1 LGRTRRSGVAVAYR
15 RPRIS
20 YRRSPENTSSTH
32 SGEAFSTMPHLP
44 KRGHIGQT
52 VNARGFT
59 YDNCCALQPLLEC
72 QRKGQGTWI
81 VYCCPTA
88 AKAPD
93 MDIGCFYFLRDLQAR
108 KRADE
113 RTRTADLLITSV
125 RSVVAEG
132 CSRLQ
137 IPHKQRDF
145 CSLCCPLLQ
154 SVACGLGSN

>member
-1 LGRTRRSGVAVAYR
+1 LGPTRRSGAAVAYR
-15 RPRIS
+15 LPRIS

-113 RTRTADLLITSV
+113 RTRTADLLHLRVISQ
-125 RSVVAEG
+125 A
-132 CSRLQ
+132 
-137 IPHKQRDF
+137 
-145 CSLCCPLLQ
+145 LL
-154 SVACGLGSN
+154 SVAWACKSRIDRGFSVPCLAHYCRVLRAG